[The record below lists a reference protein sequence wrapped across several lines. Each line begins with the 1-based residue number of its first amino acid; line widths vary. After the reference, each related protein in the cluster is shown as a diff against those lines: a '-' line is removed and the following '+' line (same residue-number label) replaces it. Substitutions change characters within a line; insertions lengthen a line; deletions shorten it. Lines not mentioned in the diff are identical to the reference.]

1 LVFIYKDGEPA
12 GFHPEKWKFWFVW
25 PPAGLSRE
33 LSAFC
38 PLISAKC
45 IVLLRKIC
53 YNKYT

>member
-1 LVFIYKDGEPA
+1 LVFIYKDGELA